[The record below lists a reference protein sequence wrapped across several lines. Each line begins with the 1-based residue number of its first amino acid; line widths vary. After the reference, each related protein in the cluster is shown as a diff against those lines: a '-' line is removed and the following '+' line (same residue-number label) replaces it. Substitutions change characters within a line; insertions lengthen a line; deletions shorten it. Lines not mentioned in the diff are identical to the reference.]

1 MPAVAVTRKLAEPRQ
16 APAQPKAAFVSE
28 TGRRVELPYA
38 PVGGDATGFGWD
50 WTPQPRTGRKPLLS
64 RGGQRLR
71 QLTFS
76 PTVVFQDKRSIEN
89 VLTALTDLAATGE
102 RVRFSAGPAEG
113 RSFYRLSLDSV
124 STNEREPGTN
134 ARVSVVV
141 TFTLTEAID
150 AVSHVGPL
158 TGGTQAGAG
167 VAIPTVPR
175 SLPGRSFEN
184 SQ

>member
-1 MPAVAVTRKLAEPRQ
+1 MPAVAVTRKLSQPRQ
-16 APAQPKAAFVSE
+16 APTQPKAAFVSE

-38 PVGGDATGFGWD
+38 PEGGDITGFGWD
-50 WTPQPRTGRKPLLS
+50 WTPQARPGRKPLLS

-71 QLTFS
+71 QATYA
-76 PTVVFQDKRSIEN
+76 PTVVFKDKRSIET
-89 VLTALTDLAATGE
+89 VLTALIDLAATGE

-113 RSFYRLSLDSV
+113 RSFYRLSLDSISV
-124 STNEREPGTN
+124 QDRQPGTN
-134 ARVSVVV
+134 ARVRAVV

-158 TGGTQAGAG
+158 SGGSAPAG
-167 VAIPTVPR
+167 VGIPAVPHR
-175 SLPGRSFEN
+175 TNRSFEN